1 VRRDSSVSFFYR
13 VFRDAVVAARRTF
26 MPQHCNRRERSVKTL
41 MRRFGLAFLV
51 GSFLGLAGCGADN
64 ETEAERLQKKLGEA
78 PKTEVP
84 GGGPVSQPKTQE
96 EYAARQ
102 KEDRSKDPMQGDYA
116 KGLKGAAGGAGR
128 R

>member
-1 VRRDSSVSFFYR
+1 
-13 VFRDAVVAARRTF
+13 
-26 MPQHCNRRERSVKTL
+26 

-78 PKTEVP
+78 PKTDVP
-84 GGGPVSQPKTQE
+84 GGGPVTQPKSMD

-102 KEDRSKDPMQGDYA
+102 KEDRSKDPMQSEYA
-116 KGLKGAAGGAGR
+116 KGLKGGGQGGGR